1 MLEGTITMS
10 LEDYEALI
18 SASNTMHIIRNLIEA
33 GNCYI
38 DDTLRIVMGIP
49 EKKEKADISG
59 MLPAFKEGG
68 EFIGKPVSE
77 PVKIS
82 EVTNKDVKLDEPA
95 EKEFDLAECRKLRRD
110 GWSTTS
116 LGKRYGCSPQTILN
130 RLRADSDKDAD
141 RHAGNVA
148 MGES

>member
-18 SASNTMHIIRNLIEA
+18 SASNTMHIIRSLIEA
-33 GNCYI
+33 GCCYI
-38 DDTLRIVMGIP
+38 DDTLRIIMGIP
-49 EKKEKADISG
+49 EKKVVISG

-77 PVKIS
+77 PVKMA
-82 EVTNKDVKLDEPA
+82 EVTNKDLKLDEPA
-95 EKEFDLAECRKLRRD
+95 ENEFNLAECRKLRRD

-130 RLRADSDKDAD
+130 RLRADADKDAD
-141 RHAGNVA
+141 RHAGNV
-148 MGES
+148 EIQKS